1 MAKKSTQSFEEQVA
15 RLEGIISILDNGDAP
30 MDEMLTLY
38 EEAMA
43 LTKSCREYLDKA
55 EQRVTMLSGGE

>member
-30 MDEMLTLY
+30 MDEMLILY

>member
-1 MAKKSTQSFEEQVA
+1 MAKKNTQSFEEQVA

-38 EEAMA
+38 EEAMV
-43 LTKSCREYLDKA
+43 LTKTCREYLDKA